1 MSRIRLL
8 DAPLFV
14 ILLLAPAFWVGC
26 STEEALQQLSAEQR
40 YKLGMSY
47 FNDEEYLEAIEEFKV
62 VTLQFG
68 GTQWADDAQFA
79 MAEARFVRGEFILA
93 AYEYDVLLRTMPT
106 SEFVRLARFR
116 KATCYFE
123 SSPSADLDQEYTRK
137 AIDEYQTFLEY
148 HGTDSLAAMADQR
161 IRELTAKLAQKDFDS
176 GIIYLRMSYNKAATY
191 YFDLVLEKYHD
202 TPFAEPAYVRKA
214 EALVNRKRY
223 DEAELVL
230 TRFLDRFPGS
240 ALRQEAEQLL
250 QSARDGKKTKPAD
263 VAPPPQGAS

>member
-1 MSRIRLL
+1 MSHQKLNRK
-8 DAPLFV
+8 LFV
-14 ILLLAPAFWVGC
+14 VASLVVSALWTGC
-26 STEEALQQLSAEQR
+26 STEEALQQLSAEQQYR
-40 YKLGMSY
+40 LGMSY
-47 FNDEEYLEAIEEFKV
+47 FQEEDYLEAIEEFKV
-62 VTLQFG
+62 ITLQFG
-68 GTQWADDAQFA
+68 GTQWADDAQFS

-123 SSPSADLDQEYTRK
+123 SSPSPDLDQEYTRK

-161 IRELTAKLAQKDFDS
+161 IRELTAKLAQKDFES
-176 GIIYLRMSYNKAATY
+176 GMIYLRMSYNKAATF

-230 TRFLDRFPGS
+230 SRFLDRYPS
-240 ALRQEAEQLL
+240 STLRQEAEQLR
-250 QSARDGKKTKPAD
+250 QNAIEGKKEKPAG
-263 VAPPPQGAS
+263 VAPTTQGAS